1 MAVFH
6 LAQLNLAL
14 PREPLDSPLLAEFM
28 ANLDRVNARADAR
41 PGFVWRMQTED
52 GNNTAVR
59 GFDDDAL
66 IVNLSVWEDV
76 EALRAFVYADR
87 VHLDVMRRRREWFDR
102 MEVFL
107 VLWWIPVGHVP
118 TVAESE
124 ERLGLLRAHGPT
136 PDAFTVRRH
145 FPPPDGD
152 AAAVD
157 DDRELCPA

>member
-41 PGFVWRMQTED
+41 PGFAWRMQTED

-87 VHLDVMRRRREWFDR
+87 VHLDVMRHRREWFRR

-107 VLWWIPVGHVP
+107 VLWWIPAGHVP

-124 ERLGLLRAHGPT
+124 ERLDRLRAHGPT
-136 PDAFTVRRH
+136 PEAFTFRRH
-145 FPPPDGD
+145 FPPPGAD